1 MSVRTLRDVNIVK
14 CTFSMLTSLTSR
26 ITLNLFKG
34 LNKPI
39 FVLHYSCMMRQ
50 HVLEAL
56 EDIWC
61 DLELIKYE
69 KTQYFLIFQVHSID
83 PYGIFSGL
91 KCIQKGSGTFV
102 TLMERS
108 VEVERRAWAPPFCCN
123 NEDNFWSKSWS
134 LRGKDGFFT
143 SCFPF
148 LCPRPPSK
156 ALSQRVEHELGEKGQ
171 LIYFCSPSEC

>member
-14 CTFSMLTSLTSR
+14 CTFFMLTSLTSG
-26 ITLNLFKG
+26 IKLNHIKG
-34 LNKPI
+34 PNNTI
-39 FVLHYSCMMRQ
+39 FVFNYSRRVRQ
-50 HVLEAL
+50 HVFEAL

-61 DLELIKYE
+61 DSELIKYE
-69 KTQYFLIFQVHSID
+69 KTQYFFLIFQVHSID

-91 KCIQKGSGTFV
+91 KCIQKGYGTIV

-108 VEVERRAWAPPFCCN
+108 VEVERRAWVRPFCCN
-123 NEDNFWSKSWS
+123 NGDHFWSKAWS

-148 LCPRPPSK
+148 SCPRPPSK
-156 ALSQRVEHELGEKGQ
+156 VLSQRVEHE
-171 LIYFCSPSEC
+171 

>member
-39 FVLHYSCMMRQ
+39 FVFNYSCMMHQ

-56 EDIWC
+56 EEIWC
-61 DLELIKYE
+61 DSELIKYE
-69 KTQYFLIFQVHSID
+69 KTQIFLLFQVHSID
-83 PYGIFSGL
+83 PYGIFSII
-91 KCIQKGSGTFV
+91 KCIQKGYGTFV

-108 VEVERRAWAPPFCCN
+108 LLVESRAWVAPFSCN
-123 NEDNFWSKSWS
+123 KGDHFWSKSWS
-134 LRGKDGFFT
+134 LRGIDGFFT

-148 LCPRPPSK
+148 PCARPPSK
-156 ALSQRVEHELGEKGQ
+156 VLSHRVEHELGGKGQ
-171 LIYFCSPSEC
+171 LI